1 MSASFTRFPPF
12 SQTFLLLV
20 LLPASGLRLS
30 PKCHCCQICPLRRQH
45 SAPGAGSSLAL
56 SLSFLLPVPGG
67 GHAFSVGPPITIST
81 KSTASPA
88 NAHRRLPPST
98 ACEVCAASCTLRCAR
113 PLDKESFRATQ
124 AGSSPASIRA
134 APWPASANTAT
145 RELSVRKSTERR
157 TNVHCGPQKREV
169 PGGA

>member
-1 MSASFTRFPPF
+1 MRPSRVS
-12 SQTFLLLV
+12 LLF
-20 LLPASGLRLS
+20 LRLS
-30 PKCHCCQICPLRRQH
+30 FFWSFYQPLVSDCPLNATVVRSVPSVVNTQRLVPARPWL
-45 SAPGAGSSLAL
+45 SRCPSSYPSPAGATPSGA
-56 SLSFLLPVPGG
+56 
-67 GHAFSVGPPITIST
+67 GPPITIST

-88 NAHRRLPPST
+88 NAHHRLPPST

-124 AGSSPASIRA
+124 AGSSPVSIRA